1 MLEPP
6 ADAPGTQGGQGH
18 GAALAARPVRP
29 NEWRILERLQGLPG
43 CPRLLPGDPGA
54 PVPRVADFGG
64 VPLGRSGLM
73 GNPDLGRFLTLA
85 LALARAVA
93 RCHGRGVIHHDLNP
107 AKILIRADDLRV
119 QIIGFDLAATF
130 AEDRSGFDPLDRLP
144 GALAYLSPEQT
155 GRMNRPVDYRTDLYS
170 LGAVLYALATG
181 APPFAQTDTLG
192 LIHAHLA
199 RSPAPPRDRAAWLP
213 PRLSE
218 LILALLAKE
227 PEERYQSAAGLA
239 DDLARLR
246 RALRERADLD
256 AVPLRARDLPLAPR
270 PPRRLHGR
278 DAELATLTAAFARV
292 VAGATLGLFVA
303 GYAGVGKTA
312 LIRELHRPAT
322 LANGL
327 FISGKCEQ
335 FQRDRPLLAPS
346 QCLRHLCQLL
356 LAGSETAV
364 AAWRERILAGL
375 GPDAGALL
383 EVLPELEALLGP
395 QPPAPRIGPL
405 EAQGRLRA
413 LLVALVRQVAAPT
426 RPLVLF
432 LDDLQ
437 WADAPSLD
445 FLGALL
451 EDAALAGLL
460 LIGAYRDNEVDG
472 SHPLRHRLRQPTAAG
487 TPPVVLTLAGLT
499 APDLDALLAD
509 MLHIA
514 PAQARSPATALFA
527 KTNGNPFFTIA
538 LVNELHRGGALR
550 PDPRRGRW
558 HWDAATLLARPVS
571 DNVVDLLAAG
581 LSDLPSATAESLV
594 AAACLGTDCTLGRLA
609 LATGTDPE
617 TLSGRLLPALER
629 GILIT
634 PSALA
639 VQRGDPAAAL
649 RFCHDRMQQAVQQR
663 RDDAWRSRLHL
674 AMARR
679 FAQADKDPPRRLDA
693 ALHYAAAAPLI
704 VEPVER
710 ARARD
715 LLLAAAVGA
724 RQAGDYATGERLLRL
739 GVDLLAADAW
749 QREHGAA
756 FGLHAELHLV
766 LFSQARQSEAD
777 AIYAQLAANTSSPL
791 LLVDPTA
798 TQIANLLNRA
808 LYDEA
813 IALGCE
819 LLARLGMPVPRA
831 DLEQTL
837 RHYRDLP
844 ADIFRAGTA
853 DPGTPAATGSAL
865 TRELE
870 SFYRQVAAGALEHL
884 LQGRDLTDQRLA
896 GAAKLLNHM
905 IPAAHC
911 SSSHPVLTTWLALRV
926 ARLWIENGYCAEN
939 IYGLVCACVAIIIL
953 RGDFTTAERLAGI
966 ALQVGAT
973 REGSRETARGLFV
986 YTNHIGHWCNPLEE
1000 DVAYAH
1006 QAFAELLRA
1015 GDLEIASFT
1024 FYASQAALLDTG
1036 AQLAEL
1042 EAETAAAL
1050 RFTRKTGSTTAEKS
1064 YLPYRQLVRTLRGET
1079 TAPGSFND
1087 AGFDEQAHQ
1096 TALRGDPIP
1105 LAYFHIHRALA
1116 ACLFNDHGALAHH
1129 VETALELGLAIHPDY
1144 ATALINLLHSLT
1156 LARRVRETSAAARAP
1171 LLERLAINQAWL
1183 AARAAAAPMNFGH
1196 LHALVE
1202 AERLDALGHSALAF
1216 ETFEQAMRQAQAHRR
1231 PWHQALITERAG
1243 HCYLRHGLEHAARAL
1258 LAQAQALYRAWGA
1271 TCKARAML
1279 DELPFLGPSRAVGA
1293 GERRHDALNQE
1304 ALLRAS
1310 QALASERSLP
1320 QLVARVTALL
1330 GQLTGAT
1337 DVQLLLR
1344 DETGAWYLEG
1354 GLRGA
1359 ERLERITLQTAKE
1372 RQVLPA
1378 GVLRLGLST
1387 QAPVICDDAVIDSRF
1402 KADPHFAAL
1411 PVCSLLGLP
1420 VLLHGRIGAFLILEN
1435 RLYRAAFPVG
1445 QVETLSLLCGQL
1457 AISIDSAR
1465 LYQSLE
1471 ERVAEREQAL
1481 KQAYERLTAAEVE
1494 RSRTAERE
1502 RLLQDMHDG
1511 FGSQLAGARLR
1522 IEHGEL
1528 TQGQV
1533 AILLQECLDDLY
1545 LVVDTMSNE
1554 AGSLRNAIVDWRYR
1568 CERRLA
1574 EQPIRVDWQIELDAC
1589 PPLAQRLILQ
1599 LLRIMQEALSN
1610 GLKHARAGHIALQA
1624 IYRADGQLHIA
1635 VTDDGIGIPEAVAQG
1650 RGLGNMQSRARE
1662 LGGELTVSRLARGT
1676 RVSLTLA
1683 EERFADPRTGNC
1695 SHKDTK
1701 NTK

>member
-1 MLEPP
+1 VTRDPIVDEI
-6 ADAPGTQGGQGH
+6 DK
-18 GAALAARPVRP
+18 VRP
-29 NEWRILERLQGLPG
+29 NERRILERLQGLAG
-43 CPRLLPGDPGA
+43 CPRLLPGDPCA
-54 PVPRVADFGG
+54 PEPRVADFGG

-73 GNPDLGRFLTLA
+73 GNPDLGRLLTLA

-107 AKILIRADDLRV
+107 AKILIRPDDLRV
-119 QIIGFDLAATF
+119 QIIGFELAATF

-181 APPFAQTDTLG
+181 APPFADTDTLG
-192 LIHAHLA
+192 LIHAQLA

-256 AVPLRARDLPLAPR
+256 TVPLRARDLPLAPR

-278 DAELATLTAAFARV
+278 DAELATLTAALARV
-292 VAGATLGLFVA
+292 GAGGTQGLFVA

-312 LIRELHRPAT
+312 LIRELHRPVT

-364 AAWRERILAGL
+364 AVWRERILAGL

-395 QPPAPRIGPL
+395 QAPAPRIGPL

-413 LLVALVRQVAAPT
+413 LLVALVRQVAAPA

-460 LIGAYRDNEVDG
+460 VIGAYRDNEVDG
-472 SHPLRHRLRQPTAAG
+472 AHPLLHRLRQPTAAG

-499 APDLDALLAD
+499 PSDLDALLAD

-527 KTNGNPFFTIA
+527 KTDGNPCFTIA

-550 PDPRRGRW
+550 PDSRRGRW

-581 LSDLPSATAESLV
+581 LSDLPSATTESLV
-594 AAACLGTDCTLGRLA
+594 AAACLGHDCTLGLLA
-609 LATGTDPE
+609 LATGTDPQ

-634 PSALA
+634 PGALEL
-639 VQRGDPAAAL
+639 QRGDPAAAL
-649 RFCHDRMQQAVQQR
+649 RFCHDRMQQAVQQT

-679 FAQADKDPPRRLDA
+679 FAQADNDPPRRFDA

-704 VEPVER
+704 VAPAER
-710 ARARD
+710 ADARD
-715 LLLAAAVGA
+715 LLLAAAVGS
-724 RQAGDYATGERLLRL
+724 RQAGDYAAAERLLRL

-766 LFSQARQSEAD
+766 LFSQARQREAD
-777 AIYAQLAANTSSPL
+777 AIYAQLAANTASPL

-798 TQIANLLNRA
+798 TQIANLLNRT

-813 IALGCE
+813 ILLGCE
-819 LLARLGMPVPRA
+819 LLDRLGMPVPRA
-831 DLEQTL
+831 DLERSL
-837 RHYRDLP
+837 RDYRGLP
-844 ADIFRAGTA
+844 ADVFRAGTA
-853 DPGTPAATGSAL
+853 DPGTPAPTGAASAL

-870 SFYRQVAAGALEHL
+870 SFYRQVAAGALEQL
-884 LQGRDLTDQRLA
+884 PQGRDLTDQRLA

-911 SSSHPVLTTWLALRV
+911 SSSHPVLTAWLALRV

-939 IYGLVCACVAIIIL
+939 IYGLVCACVVIIIL

-973 REGSRETARGLFV
+973 RERGRETARGLFV
-986 YTNHIGHWCNPLEE
+986 YTNHIGHWRNPLEE
-1000 DVAYAH
+1000 DIAHAH
-1006 QAFAELLRA
+1006 QAFGELLRA

-1024 FYASQAALLDTG
+1024 FYPSQAALLDTG

-1042 EAETAAAL
+1042 AAETAAAL

-1079 TAPGSFND
+1079 SAPGSFND
-1087 AGFDEQAHQ
+1087 AEFDEQAHQ
-1096 TALRGDPIP
+1096 TALHGDPIP
-1105 LAYFHIHRALA
+1105 LAFFHTHRALA

-1129 VETALELGLAIHPDY
+1129 VESALGLVLAIHPHY
-1144 ATALINLLHSLT
+1144 ATTLINLLHSLT
-1156 LARRVRETSAAARAP
+1156 LARRVRETNPAARGP
-1171 LLERLAINQAWL
+1171 LLDRLAINQAWL
-1183 AARAAAAPMNFGH
+1183 AARAAAAPMNVGH

-1202 AERLDALGHSALAF
+1202 AERLDALGHGAQAF

-1271 TCKARAML
+1271 TGKARAML

-1344 DETGAWYLEG
+1344 DETGAWHLEG

-1359 ERLERITLQTAKE
+1359 ARLERMTLHAAKE

-1378 GVLRLGLST
+1378 GVLRLGLNT

-1457 AISIDSAR
+1457 AISIDSAC

-1522 IEHGEL
+1522 IERGAL

-1554 AGSLRNAIVDWRYR
+1554 AGSLRDAIVDWRYR
-1568 CERRLA
+1568 CERRLV

-1610 GLKHARAGHIALQA
+1610 GLKHARAGHITLQA
-1624 IYRADGQLHIA
+1624 VYRADGQLHIA
-1635 VTDDGIGIPEAVAQG
+1635 VTDDGIGIPESVTQG
-1650 RGLGNMQSRARE
+1650 RGLGNMHSRARE
-1662 LGGELTVSRLARGT
+1662 LGGELSVSRLARGT
-1676 RVSLTLA
+1676 RVSLIL
-1683 EERFADPRTGNC
+1683 GLG
-1695 SHKDTK
+1695 
-1701 NTK
+1701 